1 MTIKVRC
8 SAPYARFARV
18 DGVASTM
25 FLLHSPT
32 PFAAFKPDSIHFY
45 ATRTRA
51 ENACDDLGDN
61 AAWLLF
67 YLTDN
72 GRWCLLAES
81 YQCCNTYPNAVVR
94 TASLVAY
101 YWRKLFPAG
110 GGYDA

>member
-18 DGVASTM
+18 DGVACAKW
-25 FLLHSPT
+25 LLGSPS
-32 PFAAFKPDSIHFY
+32 PFATFKPESIHFY

-51 ENACDDLGDN
+51 ESSCDDLGND
-61 AAWLLF
+61 AVWLLF
-67 YLTDN
+67 YLTDK

-81 YQCCNTYPNAVVR
+81 YQCVCTYPNEVMS

-110 GGYDA
+110 GDYDA